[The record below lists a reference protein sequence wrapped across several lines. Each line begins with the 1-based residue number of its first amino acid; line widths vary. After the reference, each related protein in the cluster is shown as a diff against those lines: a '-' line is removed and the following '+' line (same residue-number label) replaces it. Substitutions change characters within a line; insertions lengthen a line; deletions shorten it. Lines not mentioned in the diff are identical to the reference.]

1 MDELLQY
8 VITGITVGMV
18 YSLIALGFVLI
29 WKSSGVANLALGQL
43 VLISSWFTYGML
55 VQLEL
60 PAWFGLILVIVFA
73 LALGWIIERFIL
85 RPLIAQ
91 PILSLITITLGLAFL
106 LEGIVSFIW
115 PKSVAALPHIFP
127 QQTIHIGTAVV
138 SMEYLLAAAISLVLF
153 ILLSLY
159 FKYSRMGIAMRAT
172 ADDQLAVQ
180 ACGIPV
186 TKIFSR
192 SWMFACVLAA
202 IGGVLMS
209 SIGGVT
215 YGLVETGLKS
225 FSVVILGG
233 LDSFLGAMIAGPI
246 IGLAENVGGGYLT
259 PLTWPGVKD
268 IIPFVIIVIVMFL
281 KPYGLFGEE
290 RIERI

>member
-8 VITGITVGMV
+8 IITGLTVGMV
-18 YSLIALGFVLI
+18 YALIALGFVFV

-43 VLISSWFTYGML
+43 VLISSWFAYGML
-55 VQLEL
+55 VQVGL
-60 PAWFGLILVIVFA
+60 PVWISMLLVVIFA
-73 LALGWIIERFIL
+73 MALGWVIERFVL

-91 PILSLITITLGLAFL
+91 PILSLITITLGLAFFI
-106 LEGIVSFIW
+106 EGLVSFVW

-138 SMEYLLAAAISLVLF
+138 SMEYLLAALISLILF

-209 SIGGVT
+209 SIGGIT
-215 YGLVETGLKS
+215 YGLVHTGLKA

-233 LDSFLGAMIAGPI
+233 LNSFLGAMVAGPI
-246 IGLAENVGGGYLT
+246 IGLAENIGGGYLT

-268 IIPFVIIVIVMFL
+268 VIPFIIIIIVMFL